1 VSFDDGM
8 VSEHY
13 DVIIVGS
20 GAGCGAL
27 AHMLGRE
34 GRMLLGRMS

>member
-1 VSFDDGM
+1 M

-13 DVIIVGS
+13 DVIVVGS
-20 GAGCGAL
+20 GADSGAL

-34 GRMLLGRMS
+34 DRMLPGRMS